1 MKENVK
7 SQIRSMCEMFGYTYQ
22 YQEAF
27 IEFVY
32 NKHLSGFSGEN
43 IQEAYE
49 EYVKIDKSIVEN
61 VLYKDKVN
69 KYVIT
74 LSNFKRAWNEFS
86 EFIDDANNLDFNE
99 VVALDEYP
107 FAESFD
113 ELTFNVIG
121 FIDSS
126 IAKLKKEVD
135 K

>member
-7 SQIRSMCEMFGYTYQ
+7 SQIRSMCEMFNYPYKDD
-22 YQEAF
+22 EAF

-49 EYVKIDKSIVEN
+49 EYVKIDKSITAN
-61 VLYKDKVN
+61 MLYKIKV
-69 KYVIT
+69 KQYIIA
-74 LSNFKRAWNEFS
+74 LSKFSSAWSEFS
-86 EFIDDANNLDFNE
+86 EFISDANNLDFNE

-113 ELTFNVIG
+113 ELTFDVIG

-126 IAKLKKEVD
+126 IEKLQKEV